1 VSNTS
6 ITNVEITDTFQVW
19 LNKTNQIIDLAN
31 ENIMLAGPGA
41 GFTITGNS
49 TLNGSFTANVLTSTS
64 GRIDNLS
71 IINLSRAVDSDETI
85 ISESPIRIN
94 SNIENIFTL
103 KTSSGNRA
111 IFRLIN
117 GGNASW
123 EIGQSTSAGASPI
136 IIRTTGA
143 STPQAI
149 LTQAGRFTVNELEGN
164 GSLITN
170 LSLTAIPD
178 LPASKTTSG
187 TFNTARIPN
196 LNASK
201 ITTGVLGDAR
211 IPDLNTSKITDGI
224 FSIARLPISTKQQAE
239 TGTNNTS
246 VMTPLRTKESIA
258 ALSFPS
264 GGIIMWSGSITSIP
278 QGWAL
283 CNGSSGTPDLRDRF
297 IVGAGSTYGVGATG
311 GADSV
316 TLTEAQMP
324 AHTHTF
330 SGSTNTT
337 GAHSHPITGDIFSGN
352 GTFTGMTARTTGG
365 NYFTVNNTTLSA
377 GDHSHTFS
385 GTTASTGGGSS
396 HENRPPYYA
405 LAFIMKL

>member
-1 VSNTS
+1 MSNTS
-6 ITNVEITDTFQVW
+6 ITNVAITDTFQVW
-19 LNKTNQIIDLAN
+19 INKTNQIIDLAN

-49 TLNGSFTANVLTSTS
+49 TLDGSFTANELNSSS
-64 GRIDNLS
+64 GSIGNLS
-71 IINLSRAVDSDETI
+71 IINLARSIDADSEI
-85 ISESPIRIN
+85 ISASPIRIN
-94 SNIENIFTL
+94 SNVENIFTL

-136 IIRTTGA
+136 TIRTTGA

-178 LPASKTTSG
+178 LPASKITSG
-187 TFNTARIPN
+187 TFNVARIPN
-196 LNASK
+196 LNANK
-201 ITTGVLGDAR
+201 ITTGILDDAR

-224 FSIARLPISTKQQAE
+224 FSITRLPISTKLQAE
-239 TGTNNTS
+239 TGTNNTT

-283 CNGSSGTPDLRDRF
+283 CNGSNGTPDLRDRF
-297 IVGAGSTYGVGATG
+297 IVGAGSTYTVGETG
-311 GADSV
+311 GANSV
-316 TLTEAQMP
+316 TLTTAQMP
-324 AHTHTF
+324 AHSHTATVNDPGHSHSV
-330 SGSTNTT
+330 SGATQQTNGGGTIITGRNNTVTTSTATT
-337 GAHSHPITGDIFSGN
+337 GISVSIG
-352 GTFTGMTARTTGG
+352 
-365 NYFTVNNTTLSA
+365 
-377 GDHSHTFS
+377 
-385 GTTASTGGGSS
+385 STGGGQA

-405 LAFIMKL
+405 LALIMKL